1 MYLSQAVLQLFGNF
15 EMILERSISEI
26 REDNKEILEEEKKKH
41 KEEAEQ
47 LQRKLYDEKESLE
60 VRYT

>member
-1 MYLSQAVLQLFGNF
+1 
-15 EMILERSISEI
+15 MILERSISEI

-41 KEEAEQ
+41 NEEAEQ

-60 VRYT
+60 VRYS